1 MKQIHVA
8 EGIDLYVNQSE
19 KFKTNLISVYIHQ
32 PLLRETI
39 TKNALIP
46 MVLTKGCRSFPTAR
60 SIEKELM
67 MLYGGKLEN
76 AVVKKGDLS
85 SLYFSLEF
93 AKDRFVPEKI
103 EQRAVSL
110 LFDIIFRPNADC
122 FSDNIVKIEKKNLKE
137 QIQNMIDNKR
147 YYAKRRCA
155 EIMCEGQPYALN
167 EYGYIEDLN
176 AIDGSQLN
184 TRYQDVIRTAPID
197 IFISGEI
204 DPAAIEKAIK
214 ERLSDRTPV
223 PAQAVAVI
231 GDTNDGVKKV
241 TDTLNITQGKI
252 NLGYKT
258 GVSPKSDALYQL
270 MVYNSVLGSG
280 VHSKLF
286 NNVREKLSLCYYVA
300 SQIDR
305 FKGIMF
311 IDSGVEQKNFKAATD
326 EIERQMEEIRIG
338 NIADFELEASKKSLC
353 NAVRSTADNDQL
365 LSDFYM
371 NGILAGQFVTVDEFM
386 QKINAVTKEDVQ
398 KISQNIKLDTMYFMQ
413 GGAQ

>member
-32 PLLRETI
+32 PLLRETV

-167 EYGYIEDLN
+167 EYGYIEDLD

-214 ERLSDRTPV
+214 ERLSNRTPV

-270 MVYNSVLGSG
+270 MVYNSVLGSE

>member
-32 PLLRETI
+32 PLLRETV

-137 QIQNMIDNKR
+137 QIQNMIDNKW

-167 EYGYIEDLN
+167 EYGYIEDLD

-184 TRYQDVIRTAPID
+184 IRYQDVIRTAPID

-214 ERLSDRTPV
+214 ERLSNRTPV

-270 MVYNSVLGSG
+270 MVYNSVLGSE

>member
-32 PLLRETI
+32 PLLRETV
-39 TKNALIP
+39 TNNALIP

-167 EYGYIEDLN
+167 EYGYIEDLD